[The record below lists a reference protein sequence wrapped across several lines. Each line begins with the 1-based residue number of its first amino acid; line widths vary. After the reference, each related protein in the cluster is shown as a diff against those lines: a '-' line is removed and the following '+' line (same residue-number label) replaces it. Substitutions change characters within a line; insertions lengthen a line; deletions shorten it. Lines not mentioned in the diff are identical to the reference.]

1 VPVDG
6 SCGPRAGASRL
17 TRELGTPAFVY
28 IGEKVAWDRPIKV
41 GRFRGQRRKWRMSRA
56 AHDERVVV
64 MLNGPTERLVLE
76 TVAALCR
83 EYPRWGGPAFE
94 HAAGKLAARLQ
105 PAAISFCMAGFA
117 LLVSEIAAAGRLPRI
132 RQGRGKPA
140 SRDELFLVAL
150 IGAAQRND
158 RGRAIEA
165 AIALLDTGDVNRA
178 VAAAR
183 VLGTR
188 LTENGLALT
197 RVGSATFDHVAGYP
211 AVEDP
216 IGHPCASAAATRAP
230 ARPALHLLQS
240 A

>member
-1 VPVDG
+1 
-6 SCGPRAGASRL
+6 
-17 TRELGTPAFVY
+17 
-28 IGEKVAWDRPIKV
+28 
-41 GRFRGQRRKWRMSRA
+41 MSRA
-56 AHDERVVV
+56 ARDERVVV

-83 EYPRWGGPAFE
+83 EYPRWTGPAFE
-94 HAAGKLAARLQ
+94 HAAGKLSARLQ
-105 PAAISFCMAGFA
+105 PGAISFCLSGFA
-117 LLVSEIAAAGRLPRI
+117 LLVSEIAAHGRLPRI

-140 SRDELFLVAL
+140 SRDELFLIAL

-165 AIALLDTGDVNRA
+165 AIALLDTGDVNR
-178 VAAAR
+178 VVTAAK

-188 LTENGLALT
+188 LTENGLLLT
-197 RVGSATFDHVAGYP
+197 RVGAATFDHLAGYP

-216 IGHPCASAAATRAP
+216 VGHLSAPAEATRAP
-230 ARPALHLLQS
+230 ARPALRLLES

>member
-1 VPVDG
+1 
-6 SCGPRAGASRL
+6 
-17 TRELGTPAFVY
+17 
-28 IGEKVAWDRPIKV
+28 
-41 GRFRGQRRKWRMSRA
+41 MSRT

-105 PAAISFCMAGFA
+105 PAAISFCMAGFV

-150 IGAAQRND
+150 IGALFLVALIGAAQRND

-165 AIALLDTGDVNRA
+165 AIALLDTGDVNRV
-178 VAAAR
+178 VAAAK
-183 VLGTR
+183 VLATR
-188 LTENGLALT
+188 LTENGLVLT
-197 RVGSATFDHVAGYP
+197 RVGAATFDHVAGYP